1 MYTISAPK
9 CSTPDMPVTYP
20 TLRQGPV
27 SLPNQLHKPTNTST
41 DTMEIE
47 TPSTGPYERDVI
59 ALPLPIIILLA
70 LLAAWLLEPDDEL
83 EEMLDEIENRIN
95 GN

>member
-1 MYTISAPK
+1 
-9 CSTPDMPVTYP
+9 
-20 TLRQGPV
+20 
-27 SLPNQLHKPTNTST
+27 
-41 DTMEIE
+41 MEIE
-47 TPSTGPYERDVI
+47 TPSTGPYERDVVT
-59 ALPLPIIILLA
+59 LPLPIIILLA